1 LGGVRG
7 EKLMEDFE
15 IKIRVV
21 VYSPKGEFVKQCD
34 NSSFSDKTIKA
45 IMDEIDKE
53 FKERG

>member
-1 LGGVRG
+1 
-7 EKLMEDFE
+7 MEDFE

-21 VYSPKGEFVKQCD
+21 VYSPKGEFIKQCD

-53 FKERG
+53 LNERG

>member
-1 LGGVRG
+1 
-7 EKLMEDFE
+7 MEDFE

-21 VYSPKGEFVKQCD
+21 VYSPKGVFVKQCD
-34 NSSFSDKTIKA
+34 NSSFSDETIKA